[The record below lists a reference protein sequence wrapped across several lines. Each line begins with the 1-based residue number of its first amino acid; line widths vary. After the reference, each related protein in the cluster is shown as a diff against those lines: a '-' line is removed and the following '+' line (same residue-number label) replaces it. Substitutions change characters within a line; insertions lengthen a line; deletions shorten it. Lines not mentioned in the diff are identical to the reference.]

1 MIEEIPVADLRSMGF
16 QVRTVVIDNGS
27 TDGTSDAARGKGAE
41 VIVEPRR
48 GKGMAMRM
56 GFDQARADYV
66 VMLDGDATYP
76 ATHIPEMLGVLQD
89 GCDVLLGSRLKGIRA
104 PGSISRF
111 NVAGNRLLAWITCV
125 LYGRKTRDLCTGY
138 WAFRGSVLPSL
149 KLSSRGFNLEDELFS
164 GVVRHNLRLG
174 EIPIH
179 HLRRATPTKLRSL
192 RDGFRIART
201 LLRKRF

>member
-1 MIEEIPVADLRSMGF
+1 MGF

-27 TDGTSDAARGKGAE
+27 TDGTAEAARGKGAV

-48 GKGMAMRM
+48 GKGMAMRT
-56 GFDQARADYV
+56 GFDQTRADYV

-76 ATHIPEMLGVLQD
+76 ARHIPEMLEILQD
-89 GCDVLLGSRLKGIRA
+89 GYDVVLGSRLKGTRA
-104 PGSISRF
+104 SGSISLF
-111 NVAGNRLLAWITCV
+111 NVAGNRLLTWLACV
-125 LYGRKTRDLCTGY
+125 LYGRKTSDLCTGY

-149 KLSSRGFNLEDELFS
+149 ELSSRGFNLEAELFS
-164 GVVRHNLRLG
+164 EVVRHKLRLG
-174 EIPIH
+174 EVPIH
-179 HLRRATPTKLRSL
+179 YRRRATPTKLRSL